1 MKSFIAAAVA
11 LACVVG
17 STSAFARGGH
27 RAAATGFAA
36 GHVSPDPTTRLA
48 PATPQAPTQ
57 NRIPAPLPPP
67 AQAPVI
73 NGPPLRSPYGGVM
86 R

>member
-1 MKSFIAAAVA
+1 MKFFIAAALA

-27 RAAATGFAA
+27 RAATTGFAA
-36 GHVSPDPTTRLA
+36 GHVSRDPTTRLA
-48 PATPQAPTQ
+48 PAAPQAPVQ
-57 NRIPAPLPPP
+57 NPIPAPLQPPT
-67 AQAPVI
+67 QAPTI
-73 NGPPLRSPYGGVM
+73 NGPSLRSPYGGVM

>member
-1 MKSFIAAAVA
+1 MKPVLAAALA
-11 LACVVG
+11 LACVVA
-17 STSAFARGGH
+17 SSPALARKGQ
-27 RAAATGFAA
+27 AATSGRAGAA
-36 GHVSPDPTTRLA
+36 VSDPTTRLA
-48 PATPQAPTQ
+48 PPLPQAPVE

>member
-1 MKSFIAAAVA
+1 MKPVLVAALAIACAVASTPALARKGHSLATSGRGGAAV
-11 LACVVG
+11 
-17 STSAFARGGH
+17 S
-27 RAAATGFAA
+27 
-36 GHVSPDPTTRLA
+36 DPTTRLA
-48 PATPQAPTQ
+48 PPLPQAPVE

>member
-1 MKSFIAAAVA
+1 MTFFFAAALA
-11 LACVVG
+11 LLCVVEA
-17 STSAFARGGH
+17 TSAFARGGH
-27 RAAATGFAA
+27 RAATTGFAS
-36 GHVSPDPTTRLA
+36 GHVSPNPTTRLA
-48 PATPQAPTQ
+48 PAAPQAPMQ
-57 NRIPAPLPPP
+57 NSIPAPLPPP